1 MTATTFSPPPA
12 KVYYEVVH
20 HLPGRVR
27 LRIPRLQYDDRYG
40 RQLQALFVQEESVQ
54 QIRLNLAAASLI
66 IQYHPEAHHPLHRF
80 GQLIQA
86 AADEH
91 LPPLAGMLPIDK
103 LVYSPWNASDFIE
116 KMALPTLALAIV
128 ALLPVQTPFYPAI
141 VATVI
146 VAVALPTF
154 QEALENLEH
163 RHLNVTQLES
173 LWTILHTLQG
183 EYLAPVLAAFMN
195 RLGEALRDMTAQGG
209 EKQVFDPLDQQRT
222 YWVERGGTRQNVSV
236 GELQVGDR
244 VIVAAGSAVPVDG
257 TVLWGSAVIQRQ
269 FLTGESDLLPCEPGQ
284 TVLASSLVVRG
295 QICVVAQAVGEETQV
310 GKTLQLA
317 RQAPQLDTRI
327 QNYAEEISNQAIL
340 PAMGVAA
347 IVYGATLDAHR
358 AIAPLQLDFGSGIGI
373 AIPTAILAALTHAP
387 HVGVYFRN
395 GRALELL
402 SRVNVIVFDK
412 TGTLTEVKGTIVG
425 VNLLKPGL
433 SEQTLLYWLA
443 TVEQSIN
450 HPFALAILEY
460 AAEHGIEGGTYS
472 DWVYEPGKGVAA
484 TVEGQ
489 DILVGTP
496 QLMRDRQVPIDL
508 DELRTHEGVLWNRSL
523 VCVAC
528 NRELVALV
536 FYSNP
541 VRSEAASVIA
551 ALQQR
556 HIECYMVTGDH
567 HEVANAVGYAT
578 GFRPGQIYT
587 NMLPEDK
594 VALLEKFKNGGEKVV
609 AYVGEGFNDT
619 AAMAYADISI
629 TLSDGSDAARQT
641 ADLILM
647 NNRLEGLVQAIALSQ
662 EVMHIINQN
671 IALVVIPNVSVVL
684 AGVFLSLHPV
694 IAVLIS
700 NGATLL
706 AELNSLRILT
716 DYRPVKIERKCS
728 RSRSQAGVLDIPWK
742 KRPRRSFDHF
752 GSQLSSQSLSNGH
765 LPSEP

>member
-1 MTATTFSPPPA
+1 MSATVLSPPPA

-40 RQLQALFVQEESVQ
+40 RQLQALFVQEGSVQ
-54 QIRLNLAAASLI
+54 RIRLNLPAASLI
-66 IQYHPEAHHPLHRF
+66 IQYNPEANNPLHRF

-86 AADEH
+86 AADES
-91 LPPLAGMLPIDK
+91 LPPLAGLLPMDK
-103 LVYSPWNASDFIE
+103 LVYSPWNTNYFIE

-146 VAVALPTF
+146 VVVALPTF
-154 QEALENLEH
+154 QEALESLKH

-183 EYLAPVLAAFMN
+183 EYMAPVLATFMN
-195 RLGEALRDMTAQGG
+195 QLGGALRDMTAQVG
-209 EKQVFDPLDQQRT
+209 EKQVFDPFDQQRT
-222 YWVERGGTRQNVSV
+222 YWVERGGARQNVSV
-236 GELQVGDR
+236 RELQVGDR

-269 FLTGESDLLPCEPGQ
+269 FLTGESDLLPCEAEQ

-327 QNYAEEISNQAIL
+327 ENYAEEISNQAIL
-340 PAMGVAA
+340 PAMGIAA

-373 AIPTAILAALTHAP
+373 TIPTAILAALTHAP
-387 HVGVYFRN
+387 QVGVYFRN

-402 SRVNVIVFDK
+402 ARVNVIVFDK

-460 AAEHGIEGGTYS
+460 AAERGIEGGTYS

-489 DILVGTP
+489 EILVGTP

-528 NRELVALV
+528 NSELVALV

-541 VRSEAASVIA
+541 VRSEAAGVIA

-556 HIECYMVTGDH
+556 DIECYMVTGDH

-587 NMLPEDK
+587 NRLPEDK

-629 TLSDGSDAARQT
+629 TLADGSDAARQT
-641 ADLILM
+641 ADLVLM
-647 NNRLEGLVQAIALSQ
+647 NSLEGLVQAIALSQ
-662 EVMHIINQN
+662 EVMNIINQN

-706 AELNSLRILT
+706 AELNSLRILM
-716 DYRPVKIERKCS
+716 DYRPVKIEGKPS

-752 GSQLSSQSLSNGH
+752 GSKLSSPSLSNGH
-765 LPSEP
+765 LPSDI